1 MLDLRLE
8 VCSLLHLLIDLLLK
22 TDSHVPDELLVV
34 VSMGWRLTELLEE
47 VLFLVFKVMLVLPA
61 MSELLLQLVNVALE
75 IADSL
80 LGLSFFGI
88 HF

>member
-1 MLDLRLE
+1 
-8 VCSLLHLLIDLLLK
+8 
-22 TDSHVPDELLVV
+22 
-34 VSMGWRLTELLEE
+34 MGWRLTELLEE
-47 VLFLVFKVMLVLPA
+47 VFFLVFKVLLVLPA